1 MHFQTFKE
9 LSSSNESFW
18 SNIVAPYLAES
29 IFNSSKVKYEDT
41 HKVPEHITEIE
52 NTLTTILY
60 EQIENNSNPT
70 EIKRVYLWFG
80 TREQAKSCNA
90 SGIDKYNGKY
100 VVIQTTLPD
109 HDIEFYDRYEIIQD
123 SDPLVGGIYCEQR
136 INKVLTSSPRG
147 STIKELTDNVRVDV
161 IQDAVEKVVENLITK
176 TENKQIRLIA
186 IYETKRTM
194 RRGDSTIF
202 ENVNILLGNEKQIN
216 DLGEQD
222 EGSFSDEDDDDFL
235 ESEESEDDSDHDHA
249 EATDLLMRRLIGS
262 STSDESEGSDESDE
276 SDESHESDESN
287 ESHESDE
294 SDEEFTYDE
303 RVDSVVFIHNKLVP
317 LLDDIELNKENIIP
331 LLKELRSIGTIEM
344 SKEED
349 LSEESM
355 PDLED
360 VFSKLNFTVIL
371 NKNDQQ
377 VKSDTKES
385 DKVEE
390 VFEEVD

>member
-1 MHFQTFKE
+1 MHFETFKE

-18 SNIVAPYLAES
+18 STIVAPYLAES
-29 IFNSSKVKYEDT
+29 IFNSSKVKYEDIS
-41 HKVPEHITEIE
+41 KVPEHITTIE

-80 TREQAKSCNA
+80 TREQAKSANC

-100 VVIQTTLPD
+100 VVVQTTLPD

-123 SDPLVGGIYCEQR
+123 SDPLVGGIYSDQR

-161 IQDAVEKVVENLITK
+161 IQDAVERVVENLMEKI
-176 TENKQIRLIA
+176 ENKQMRLIA

-202 ENVNILLGNEKQIN
+202 ENVNILLGNSKQIS

-222 EGSFSDEDDDDFL
+222 EGSFSDSNSGESDEDSEE
-235 ESEESEDDSDHDHA
+235 ESEEEYSEEDDLDDSDHDHA
-249 EATDLLMRRLIGS
+249 EATDFLMRRLIGS
-262 STSDESEGSDESDE
+262 STSDESEGSDGSEGSY
-276 SDESHESDESN
+276 
-287 ESHESDE
+287 ESDE

-317 LLDDIELNKENIIP
+317 LLDDIDSNKEYIIP

-344 SKEED
+344 SEEEEI
-349 LSEESM
+349 SKESM

-360 VFSKLNFTVIL
+360 VFSKLNLTVVL

-377 VKSDTKES
+377 QKSNIKES
-385 DKVEE
+385 GKVEE